1 MNLFCLFCSVYILM
15 TVASLLQIPT
25 SVATVLL
32 MDLFGRRTLLMVR
45 IHKGND
51 LL

>member
-1 MNLFCLFCSVYILM
+1 M

-45 IHKGND
+45 THKGND